1 MKHVLRASAIGTVLA
16 LVALALVPVAGA
28 NKPAREI
35 IPAPDD
41 MVIEGQC
48 AFPVVGHIDGYEID
62 TTFFDNA
69 GNPFR
74 LRGAFPANRST
85 FTNLDTGKSITVG
98 STGSFHR
105 TFAPDG
111 TSFAMVTGEGAWLG
125 NPVTGEPGI
134 WFQRG
139 RVSATLDA
147 DGNPTSVNAT
157 GTLVNLCSELA

>member
-1 MKHVLRASAIGTVLA
+1 MKHVTRASAIGALLA
-16 LVALALVPVAGA
+16 LVALTLVPVAA
-28 NKPAREI
+28 ADKPSREI

-41 MVIEGQC
+41 MVIGDQC
-48 AFPVVGHIDGYEID
+48 AFPVLGHIDGYEID

-85 FTNLDTGKSITVG
+85 FTNLDTGKSITVAA
-98 STGSFHR
+98 TGSFHR

-111 TSFAMVTGEGAWLG
+111 TSFAMVTGTGAWLG

-139 RVSATLDA
+139 RVSATLDP
-147 DGNPTSVNAT
+147 DGNPTSVNST
-157 GTLVNLCSELA
+157 GTLVNLCFQLA